1 MKNGRYSFKDTL
13 KENAGLSVY
22 NTGYEDCAGGKG
34 WGPALRDHYL
44 IHAVSSGRGEY
55 VYDRQSHPVRAGD
68 LFLIFPGQLVSYR
81 ADADDPWEYCWVGFN
96 GTDARRLVSMA
107 GFTQERPVLH
117 GLGDEVQRLLLR
129 ISEVSGNTAAD
140 DAAMVGCL
148 YLFLAQLIRQNARTA
163 GTDPH
168 QEYVAN
174 ALRFIQYN
182 YAGDIGVSDIARYVG
197 ISRSQLYR
205 AFLQDFSLSPH
216 AYLQKYRINE
226 ACSLLRRPDFSVA
239 EVAGSVGF
247 NDPLYFSRVFKSLK
261 GCTPSEYQREA
272 RQIAHGKAGE
282 REKR

>member
-1 MKNGRYSFKDTL
+1 MKDERYSFKDTL

-22 NTGYEDCAGGKG
+22 NTGYERCDSTHS

-44 IHAVSSGRGEY
+44 IHYVSAGHGSFTSN
-55 VYDRQSHPVRAGD
+55 RQTYSLQTGD
-68 LFLIFPGQLVSYR
+68 LFFVAPGQLVSYR

-272 RQIAHGKAGE
+272 RQTARGKAGE